1 MNYSEYGNSTQHK
14 LAIRG
19 KKYFFRD
26 ALKLYLVESKT
37 EGLVVETAEK
47 AIHYILDTIKN
58 SDFDIDGQHRIK
70 FTNTIIAQLNQ
81 RYFLARH
88 SPLVHDMIEFYKSK
102 GIISKH
108 SQSFPK
114 VYKETE
120 VNKLSISFV
129 AQDFGRHDEI
139 LNIRDELLEAIA
151 DPYSEKHELSL
162 YFYLKFFS
170 IKQYDKDVYEYF
182 VRSNIFDLNGTIVLI
197 YKKVH
202 SEDFTQVKIC
212 YFDTYLNKALK
223 AAFFNKSDNLFD
235 QIDHYFEKPIKF
247 YEKELESFLKVCYT
261 RITQN
266 EKKHYKK
273 GYTKTFIRRQIEL
286 DCQLENTPVHR
297 TLEMH
302 TLHPK
307 TNYLELMKLFPDLI
321 NDEELAKIEREN
333 ITKQKRTY
341 SIDPYDDENDGMLS
355 IKDYLELSID
365 DYEKLRA
372 MKNYY
377 RIKCRRDHQ
386 NYFHKLEKLR
396 SNYKG
401 DFSIFLE
408 MIDYVKEIV
417 SQSKY
422 HENSEKKLASSTI
435 YQMLC
440 TLFNHCYDIIVQ
452 EGKIDITIADR
463 IENRIKNID
472 NTDTERKYKSVI
484 NPFLNKFDLTINYEK
499 EKSNVYARKSLI
511 FKKELDLLYERLIEQ
526 DSLYYKI
533 NDLLIERRVILHQRF
548 IFCMLMYYS
557 GFRESEL
564 WSREVKDV
572 FVIDGVIT
580 IDAHTNDLIDSFKT
594 MSAKRRVEFTI
605 DDEKYFSIFQEYLRY
620 LEEKKVKYLFPKIS
634 QEQKVFKKEVQ
645 KLSFFLEYN
654 PIIQEVTGRYT
665 SLHSFRH
672 TFATKSLRQLLMHR
686 EKNKSDLYNLINMLG
701 HLGPDVTLRYYVHI
715 DYVLHYLDLELF

>member
-1 MNYSEYGNSTQHK
+1 MNYSEYGNTTQYK
-14 LAIRG
+14 LVIRG

-26 ALKLYLVESKT
+26 ALKLYLTESKIKDFI
-37 EGLVVETAEK
+37 VEIAEK
-47 AIHYILDTIKN
+47 IIHYILDTIKN
-58 SDFDIDGQHRIK
+58 SNFDIDRQHRIK
-70 FTNTIIAQLNQ
+70 FNNTIIANLSQ
-81 RYFLARH
+81 RNFLARH
-88 SPLVHDMIEFYKSK
+88 SPLVHNMIEFYKSR

-129 AQDFGRHDEI
+129 AQDFGRHDET

-151 DPYSEKHELSL
+151 DPYSEKHELYL

-170 IKQYDKDVYEYF
+170 IKQYDKDIFKYF
-182 VRSNIFDLNGTIVLI
+182 VRSNIFDLDGTIALI

-202 SEDFTQVKIC
+202 SEDFSQVKIC

-223 AAFFNKSDNLFD
+223 AAFFNKSANLLD

-247 YEKELESFLKVCYT
+247 YEKELERFLKTCYL
-261 RITQN
+261 RITKN
-266 EKKHYKK
+266 ENKYYRK
-273 GYTKTFIRRQIEL
+273 GYTKTLIKRHIEL

-307 TNYLELMKLFPDLI
+307 TNYLELMKLFPNLI
-321 NDEELAKIEREN
+321 NDEELAKIEQKN

-341 SIDPYDDENDGMLS
+341 PTDPYDDENDGMLS
-355 IKDYLELSID
+355 IKDYLKLPID
-365 DYEKLRA
+365 NYEKLKK
-372 MKNYY
+372 MKSYNQ
-377 RIKCRRDHQ
+377 IKCRRDHQ
-386 NYFHKLEKLR
+386 NYLHKLEKLR
-396 SNYKG
+396 SNYEG

-408 MIDYVKEIV
+408 MIDYIKEIV

-422 HENSEKKLASSTI
+422 HENSEKKLAPSTI

-452 EGKIDITIADR
+452 EGKIDITVAER

-472 NTDTERKYKSVI
+472 NIDTERKYKGVI
-484 NPFLNKFDLTINYEK
+484 NPFLNKFGLTINYERG
-499 EKSNVYARKSLI
+499 KSIVFARKSLI

-526 DSLYYKI
+526 DSLYYKT
-533 NDLLIERRVILHQRF
+533 NDLLIARRVMLQQRF

-572 FVIDGVIT
+572 FMIDRVIT
-580 IDAHTNDLIDSFKT
+580 IDAHTNDLIYSFKT

-605 DDEKYFSIFQEYLRY
+605 DDEKYFSIFQEYLKY
-620 LEEKKVKYLFPKIS
+620 LEEKKIKYLFPKIS
-634 QEQKVFKKEVQ
+634 QEQKVLKKEVQ
-645 KLSFFLEYN
+645 NLDFFLKCN
-654 PIIQEVTGRYT
+654 PIIQEITGRYT

-672 TFATKSLRQLLMHR
+672 TFATKNMRQLLMQG
-686 EKNKSDLYNLINMLG
+686 EKNKSDLYNLVNMLG

-715 DYVLHYLDLELF
+715 DYVLHYLNLELF